1 MLLYLLK
8 RTLLFLPTLF
18 LITLISFS
26 ISRLAPGD
34 PAELKAGA
42 AGGESGSSRSG
53 SGLNAKIIQQVREQ
67 WHLDKPVFA
76 ISILKDDNPKIHIPW
91 WNRLTLR
98 WNGVENQYFIWM
110 SQLFRLDFGESFRD
124 NRPVL
129 DKISECL
136 PITLSMNIS
145 SLIIAYLI
153 AVPLGIYSATH
164 QGSFLDR
171 VTTFGVFALYSLP
184 VFWIGRMANNFL
196 CNAEFLQIFPAS
208 GITSMNYSEN
218 WTFFEKL
225 IDYSFHLFLPMIM
238 YTYGSFAFIS
248 RQMRSAMLENLRQDY
263 VRTARAKGAG
273 ERTVIFRHVLRNS
286 LIPLITLLA
295 GILPALF
302 GGSVIIE
309 QIFNIPGLGKLSFE
323 SLQFRDYPTIMA
335 IFTISAALTLAG
347 ILLADILYSFAD
359 PRISYGKRA

>member
-1 MLLYLLK
+1 MPSYIVK
-8 RTLLFLPTLF
+8 RVLLFLPTLF

-34 PAELKAGA
+34 PAELKAGMT
-42 AGGESGSSRSG
+42 GGEGASRG
-53 SGLNAKIIQQVREQ
+53 SGGINAQIIKQVRKQ
-67 WHLDKPVFA
+67 WHLDKPVFL
-76 ISILKDDNPKIHIPW
+76 ITLIRDDDTKVPVSWI
-91 WNRLTLR
+91 NRLTFR
-98 WNGVENQYFIWM
+98 WNGTENQYFIWM
-110 SQLFRLDFGESFRD
+110 RQLFSLDFGISFRD

-129 DKISECL
+129 DKITERL
-136 PITLSMNIS
+136 PITLSMNIA
-145 SLIIAYLI
+145 SLLIAYLI

-164 QGSFLDR
+164 SGTLTDR
-171 VTTFGVFALYSLP
+171 ISTFVLFALYSLP

-196 CNAEFLQIFPAS
+196 CNVEYWQIFPAS
-208 GITSMNYSEN
+208 GITSMNYSAD
-218 WTFFEKL
+218 WSFMEKFA
-225 IDYSFHLFLPMIM
+225 DYAEHLFLPMIM

-263 VRTARAKGAG
+263 VRTARAKGLG
-273 ERTVIFRHVLRNS
+273 ERAVIFRHAFRNS

-295 GILPALF
+295 GVLPSLF

-335 IFTISAALTLAG
+335 IFTISAILTLAG
-347 ILLADILYSFAD
+347 ILMADILYSAAD
-359 PRISYGKRA
+359 PRIGYGKKS